1 MTRYNLDLPHFLTS
15 TSISAA
21 GELVLPK
28 YVYRP
33 RIGEYLMSRIIHSH
47 VETQISNNENK
58 THKCVQAQSLIYC
71 GKWSYA
77 VNSNATLSVS

>member
-1 MTRYNLDLPHFLTS
+1 
-15 TSISAA
+15 
-21 GELVLPK
+21 
-28 YVYRP
+28 
-33 RIGEYLMSRIIHSH
+33 MSRIIHSH